1 MNTRNSNKVLL
12 QARVGGGGVVLLT
25 QYMNPYVTYVVV
37 GVSSDDVDDRLGV
50 AREHATDDVVDGG

>member
-1 MNTRNSNKVLL
+1 M
-12 QARVGGGGVVLLT
+12 VLLT